1 MYPARAMTLVVGLT
15 GGIGTGK
22 SRVVELLARLGAAIV
37 DSDRIV
43 RELQQPGGAALAK
56 IAETFGREYLL
67 PDGNLDRARLGK
79 LVFDHPAE
87 RLKLNAIML
96 PAVTAELRARM
107 DRLRAAGER
116 VVVLDIPLLLEGR
129 KSGTGAGAVLPFDV
143 VVVVY
148 ADEETQIR
156 RVMERDKLSLADAR
170 ARVGSQLPIEE
181 KRRIADVVIDNSGDW
196 DATEKRVRELFA
208 QWTARGG

>member
-1 MYPARAMTLVVGLT
+1 MSLVVGLT

-43 RELQQPGGAALAK
+43 RELQQAGSPALAQ
-56 IAETFGREYLL
+56 IAQTFGTEYLL
-67 PDGNLDRARLGK
+67 ADGNLDRAKLGK

-107 DRLRAAGER
+107 ERLRAAGER
-116 VVVLDIPLLLEGR
+116 VIVLDIPLLLEGR
-129 KSGTGAGAVLPFDV
+129 KSGSGAGAVLPFDV

-156 RVMERDKLSLADAR
+156 RVMERDKLSHADAR
-170 ARVGSQLPIEE
+170 ARVGSQLSIEE
-181 KRRIADVVIDNSGDW
+181 KRAMADVVIDNRGDW
-196 DATEKRVRELFA
+196 DATEKRVRELWA
-208 QWTARGG
+208 EWTRG

>member
-1 MYPARAMTLVVGLT
+1 MAARTLVVGLT

-43 RELQQPGGAALAK
+43 RELQQPGSPALAR
-56 IAETFGREYLL
+56 IAETFGPEYLL
-67 PDGNLDRARLGK
+67 PDGNLDRAKLGK

-87 RLKLNAIML
+87 RARLNAIML
-96 PAVTAELRARM
+96 PAVTVRLRERLEELRAAR
-107 DRLRAAGER
+107 ER

-148 ADEETQIR
+148 ADEETQVR
-156 RVMERDKLSLADAR
+156 RVMERDRLSREDAL
-170 ARVGSQLPIEE
+170 ARVRAQLSIEE
-181 KRRIADVVIDNSGDW
+181 KRRMADVVIDNRGDW
-196 DATEKRVRELFA
+196 DSTEKRVRELFA
-208 QWTARGG
+208 DWTRGAPAS

>member
-1 MYPARAMTLVVGLT
+1 
-15 GGIGTGK
+15 
-22 SRVVELLARLGAAIV
+22 V

-43 RELQQPGGAALAK
+43 RELQQPGSAALAR

-67 PDGNLDRARLGK
+67 ADGNLDRAKLGK

-116 VVVLDIPLLLEGR
+116 VIVLDIPLLLEGR

-156 RVMERDKLSLADAR
+156 RVMARDKLSPADAR

-181 KRRIADVVIDNSGDW
+181 KRRMADVVIDNSGDW
-196 DATEKRVRELFA
+196 DATEKRVRELYA
-208 QWTARGG
+208 QWTARSG

>member
-1 MYPARAMTLVVGLT
+1 VVD
-15 GGIGTGK
+15 
-22 SRVVELLARLGAAIV
+22 LLARLGAAIV

-43 RELQQPGGAALAK
+43 RELQQPGGFALEK

-67 PDGNLDRARLGK
+67 PDGNLDRAKLGK

-96 PAVTAELRARM
+96 PAVTAELRSRM
-107 DRLRAAGER
+107 ERLRAAGER
-116 VVVLDIPLLLEGR
+116 VIVLDIPLLLEGR

-156 RVMERDKLSLADAR
+156 RVMARDKLSPADAR

-181 KRRIADVVIDNSGDW
+181 KRRMADVVIDNSGDW
-196 DATEKRVRELFA
+196 DATENRVRELYA
-208 QWTARGG
+208 EWTARSG

>member
-1 MYPARAMTLVVGLT
+1 MTLVVGLT

-43 RELQQPGGAALAK
+43 RELQQPGGAALAR

-67 PDGNLDRARLGK
+67 PDGNLDRAKLGK

-107 DRLRAAGER
+107 ERLRAAGER

-148 ADEETQIR
+148 ADEATQIR
-156 RVMERDKLSLADAR
+156 RVMERDKLARADAE
-170 ARVGSQLPIEE
+170 ARVRSQLSIEE
-181 KRRIADVVIDNSGDW
+181 KRAMADVVIDNTGAW
-196 DATEKRVRELFA
+196 EATEKRVRELFA

>member
-1 MYPARAMTLVVGLT
+1 MTLVVGLT

-43 RELQQPGGAALAK
+43 RELQQPGGAALAR

-67 PDGNLDRARLGK
+67 PDGNLDRAKLGK

-107 DRLRAAGER
+107 ERLRAAGER
-116 VVVLDIPLLLEGR
+116 VIVLDIPLLLEGR

-148 ADEETQIR
+148 ADEETQVR
-156 RVMERDKLSLADAR
+156 RVMERDKLSRPDAR

-181 KRRIADVVIDNSGDW
+181 KRRMADVVIDNSGDW

>member
-1 MYPARAMTLVVGLT
+1 MAARTLVVGLT

-22 SRVVELLARLGAAIV
+22 SRVVELLARLGARVV

-43 RELQQPGGAALAK
+43 RELQQPGSPALAR
-56 IAETFGREYLL
+56 IAETFGADYLL
-67 PDGNLDRARLGK
+67 PDGSLDRARLGK

-87 RLKLNAIML
+87 RAKLNAIML
-96 PAVTAELRARM
+96 PAVTARLRERL
-107 DRLRAAGER
+107 DELRAAGER

-129 KSGTGAGAVLPFDV
+129 RAGTGAGAVLPFDV

-156 RVMERDKLSLADAR
+156 RVMARDRLSREDAT
-170 ARVGSQLPIEE
+170 ARVRAQLSIEE
-181 KRRIADVVIDNSGDW
+181 KRRMADVVVDNGGDW

-208 QWTARGG
+208 EWTRAA

>member
-1 MYPARAMTLVVGLT
+1 MTLVVGLT

-43 RELQQPGGAALAK
+43 RELQQPGGAALAR

-67 PDGNLDRARLGK
+67 PDGNLDRAKLGK

-107 DRLRAAGER
+107 ERLRAAGER
-116 VVVLDIPLLLEGR
+116 VIVLDIPLLLEGR

-143 VVVVY
+143 VVVIY
-148 ADEETQIR
+148 ADEDTQVR
-156 RVMERDKLSLADAR
+156 RVMARDKLSPADAR

-181 KRRIADVVIDNSGDW
+181 KRRMADVVIDNSGDW
-196 DATEKRVRELFA
+196 DATEKRVRELWG

>member
-56 IAETFGREYLL
+56 IAEAFGHEYLL
-67 PDGNLDRARLGK
+67 PDGNLDRAKLGK

-96 PAVTAELRARM
+96 PAVTAELRSRM
-107 DRLRAAGER
+107 ERLRAGGER
-116 VVVLDIPLLLEGR
+116 VIVLDIPLLLEGR
-129 KSGTGAGAVLPFDV
+129 KAGTGAGAVLPFDV

-148 ADEETQIR
+148 ADEETQVR
-156 RVMERDKLSLADAR
+156 RVMERDRLSLADAR
-170 ARVGSQLPIEE
+170 ARIGSQLPIEE
-181 KRRIADVVIDNSGDW
+181 KRRMADVVIDNSGVW
-196 DATEKRVRELFA
+196 DATEKRVCELWA
-208 QWTARGG
+208 EWTAR